1 MGPPG
6 EGYATTRSESVRV
19 SDDHTDA
26 GWGPGVDDHA
36 AGPTEPGFQN
46 AFHLCA
52 RKGEYVLMQ
61 PRNMSMSGVVDL
73 AAVKAAQEAKAKA
86 EQARAD
92 AAKQG
97 GGGAVSAASLVI
109 DVDEAGF
116 ERDVLQRSTEVP
128 VVIDFWAEWCE
139 PCKQLSPLLERLA
152 AEYNGRFV
160 LAKID
165 VDANQMLMQQFG
177 IQGIPAVFAVVA
189 GQALPLFQGAAPEA
203 QIRGTLDQLVQV
215 AEERFGL
222 TGLTVDADAQQSEA
236 PEAPEVPAGPYD
248 ALLEAAVQALDAGDL
263 GGAVQAYKNV
273 LSDDPGNTEA
283 QLGLAQAELL
293 QRVQNVDAQQ
303 VRRDAAEKPGD
314 VQAQIAA
321 ADLDLV
327 GGHVEDAFGR
337 LVDAVARTA
346 GDDRDAARVRLLEL
360 FDVVGADDPR
370 VTAARRALAR
380 ALF

>member
-1 MGPPG
+1 
-6 EGYATTRSESVRV
+6 
-19 SDDHTDA
+19 
-26 GWGPGVDDHA
+26 
-36 AGPTEPGFQN
+36 
-46 AFHLCA
+46 
-52 RKGEYVLMQ
+52 MQ

-73 AAVKAAQEAKAKA
+73 AAVKAAGEAKAKA
-86 EQARAD
+86 EQARAE
-92 AAKQG
+92 AARQG
-97 GGGAVSAASLVI
+97 GGGAVAPSSLVI

-116 ERDVLQRSTEVP
+116 ESDVLQRSTEVP

-139 PCKQLSPLLERLA
+139 PCKQLSPVLERLA
-152 AEYNGRFV
+152 QEYSGRFV

-203 QIRGTLDQLVQV
+203 QIRATLDQLIQV

-222 TGLTVDADAQQSEA
+222 TGVAVDQDVSGAEA
-236 PEAPEVPAGPYD
+236 EAAPAEVPEGPYD
-248 ALLEAAVQALDAGDL
+248 ALLEAAVQALDAGDF

-283 QLGLAQAELL
+283 KLGLAQAELL
-293 QRVQNVDAQQ
+293 ARVKDMDPAK
-303 VRRDAAEKPGD
+303 VRQEAAENPTD

-337 LVDAVARTA
+337 LVETVRRTA
-346 GDDRDAARVRLLEL
+346 GEDRDAARVRLLEL
-360 FDVVGADDPR
+360 FEVVGPDDPR
-370 VTAARRALAR
+370 VTAARSALAR
-380 ALF
+380 VLF